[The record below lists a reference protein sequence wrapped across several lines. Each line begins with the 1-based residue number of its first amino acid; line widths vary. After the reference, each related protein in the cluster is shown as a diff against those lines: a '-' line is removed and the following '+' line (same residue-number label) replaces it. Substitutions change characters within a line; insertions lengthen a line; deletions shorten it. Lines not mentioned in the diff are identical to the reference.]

1 MAKLFFSYCH
11 VDEALRDRLE
21 KHLSMM
27 KNQGLIETWHD
38 RGIMAGDDLDTSID
52 ANLESADIILL
63 LVTADFLA
71 SKYCFSIEMKR
82 ALERQREG
90 TARVIAVILEHCDWQ
105 SAPFAKSLVVPKD
118 GKPVTA
124 WANEAEAWTDVTK
137 QIRTVVEQAPPS
149 TVTRERPL
157 NPLDCRSGAM
167 GNDSTNGR
175 EFANSPAPRSSNLRI
190 TKEFTDFDKD
200 KFIHDAFS
208 YMGKFFESSLEEL
221 AARNPGIQTRFV
233 PLSPE
238 RFSATVYRAGK
249 IVAECSV
256 SVGGFGARNTML
268 TFSYQANAAPGT
280 SNEML
285 TVAFDSQAIFFKSL
299 GMQSFGSKRDA
310 ELSEQGASEYY
321 WDLFIQPLQR

>member
-52 ANLESADIILL
+52 VNLETSDIILL

-71 SKYCFSIEMKR
+71 SKYCFSKEMKR

-118 GKPVTA
+118 GKPVTS

-137 QIRTVVEQAPPS
+137 QIRTVVEQTPPP
-149 TVTRERPL
+149 TAMPERRARP
-157 NPLDCRSGAM
+157 PG
-167 GNDSTNGR
+167 
-175 EFANSPAPRSSNLRI
+175 SPASEGGAEFVHGLKTAAPRPRSSNLRI

-200 KFIHDAFS
+200 KFLQDAFV
-208 YMGKFFESSLEEL
+208 YMGKFFHESLDEL
-221 AARNPGIQTRFV
+221 AARNPDIQTRYQQINAQ
-233 PLSPE
+233 
-238 RFSATVYRAGK
+238 RFSAIAYRGGK
-249 IVAECSV
+249 TVAECSV
-256 SVGGFGARNTML
+256 SIAGYGGRDSML

-285 TVAFDSQAIFFKSL
+285 SVAYDTQAIFFKPL
-299 GMQSFGSKRDA
+299 GMQSFGGQLEA
-310 ELSEQGASEYY
+310 QLSEQGASEYY
-321 WDLFIQPLQR
+321 WGLFIEPLQR

>member
-38 RGIMAGDDLDTSID
+38 RGIMAGDDLDASID
-52 ANLESADIILL
+52 ANLETSDIILL

-71 SKYCFSIEMKR
+71 SSYCFSIEMKR

-118 GKPVTA
+118 GKPVTS
-124 WANEAEAWTDVTK
+124 WASEAEAWTDVTK
-137 QIRTVVEQAPPS
+137 RIRAVVEQVPASTAMRERQAGPPS
-149 TVTRERPL
+149 GPAVA
-157 NPLDCRSGAM
+157 SGSQPVRGLETAAL
-167 GNDSTNGR
+167 R
-175 EFANSPAPRSSNLRI
+175 PRSSNLRV

-200 KFIHDAFS
+200 KFLQDAFV
-208 YMGKFFESSLEEL
+208 YMGKFFHESLDEL
-221 AARNPGIQTRFV
+221 AARNPAIQTRYQQV
-233 PLSPE
+233 NAQ
-238 RFSATVYRAGK
+238 RFSATAYRGGK
-249 IVAECSV
+249 TVAECSV
-256 SVGGFGARNTML
+256 SIAGYGGRDTML
-268 TFSYQANAAPGT
+268 TFSYHANAAPGT

-285 TVAFDSQAIFFKSL
+285 SVAFDSQAIFFNSL
-299 GMQSFGSKRDA
+299 GMQSLRGQPEA
-310 ELSEQGASEYY
+310 QLSEQGASEYY
-321 WDLFIQPLQR
+321 WSLFIEPLQR

>member
-38 RGIMAGDDLDTSID
+38 RGIMAGDNLDASID
-52 ANLESADIILL
+52 ANLETSDIILL

-71 SKYCFSIEMKR
+71 SNYCFSIEMKR

-118 GKPVTA
+118 GKPVTS

-137 QIRTVVEQAPPS
+137 RIRAVVEQVPAS
-149 TVTRERPL
+149 TAMRERQERLPGGSAVV
-157 NPLDCRSGAM
+157 SGAQPVH
-167 GNDSTNGR
+167 GSGAAAPR
-175 EFANSPAPRSSNLRI
+175 PRSSNLRV

-200 KFIHDAFS
+200 KFLQDAFV
-208 YMGKFFESSLEEL
+208 YMGKFFHESLDEL
-221 AARNPGIQTRFV
+221 AARNPGIQTRYQQINAQ
-233 PLSPE
+233 
-238 RFSATVYRAGK
+238 RFSAMAYRGGK
-249 IVAECSV
+249 TVAECSV
-256 SVGGFGARNTML
+256 SIAGYGGRDTML

-285 TVAFDSQAIFFKSL
+285 SVAFDSQAIFFKSL
-299 GMQSFGSKRDA
+299 GMQSFRGQA
-310 ELSEQGASEYY
+310 EAALSEQGASEYY
-321 WDLFIQPLQR
+321 WGLFIESLQR

>member
-38 RGIMAGDDLDTSID
+38 RGIMAGDDLDASID
-52 ANLESADIILL
+52 ANLETSDIILL

-71 SKYCFSIEMKR
+71 SNYCFSIEMKR

-118 GKPVTA
+118 GKPVTS

-137 QIRTVVEQAPPS
+137 QIRAVVEQVPASAAMGEGLAMPPGGPA
-149 TVTRERPL
+149 VV
-157 NPLDCRSGAM
+157 SGAHH
-167 GNDSTNGR
+167 GLETAAPR
-175 EFANSPAPRSSNLRI
+175 PRSSNLRV

-200 KFIHDAFS
+200 KFLQDAFV
-208 YMGKFFESSLEEL
+208 YMGKFFHESLDEL
-221 AARNPGIQTRFV
+221 AARNLGIQTRYQQINAQ
-233 PLSPE
+233 
-238 RFSATVYRAGK
+238 RFSATAYRGGK
-249 IVAECSV
+249 TVAECSV
-256 SVGGFGARNTML
+256 SIAGYGGRDTML

-285 TVAFDSQAIFFKSL
+285 SVAFDNQAIFFKSL
-299 GMQSFGSKRDA
+299 GMQSFRGQPEA
-310 ELSEQGASEYY
+310 QLSEQGASEYY
-321 WDLFIQPLQR
+321 WGLFIEPLQR

>member
-38 RGIMAGDDLDTSID
+38 RGIMAGDNLNASID
-52 ANLESADIILL
+52 ANLEVADIILL

-105 SAPFAKSLVVPKD
+105 SAPFSDSLVVPKD
-118 GKPVTA
+118 GKPVTS

-137 QIRTVVEQAPPS
+137 QIRAVVEQAPRS
-149 TVTRERPL
+149 ATMKERRI
-157 NPLDCRSGAM
+157 NSSGNNTIGESRQSVGGQEVA
-167 GNDSTNGR
+167 TLR
-175 EFANSPAPRSSNLRI
+175 PRSSNLRI
-190 TKEFTDFDKD
+190 SKEFTDFDKD
-200 KFIHDAFS
+200 KFLQDAFV
-208 YMGKFFESSLEEL
+208 YMGKFFQASLEEL
-221 AARNPGIQTRFV
+221 AERNQDIQTRYQQV
-233 PLSPE
+233 NAQ
-238 RFSATVYRAGK
+238 RFAATAYRKGK
-249 IVAECSV
+249 PVAECSV
-256 SVGGFGARNTML
+256 SIAGFSGRDTML
-268 TFSYQANAAPGT
+268 TFCYQANASPGT

-285 TVAFDSQAIFFKSL
+285 SVALDSQAIFFKPL
-299 GMQSFGSKRDA
+299 GMQSYSRQPNA
-310 ELSEQGASEYY
+310 ELSEQGAAEYY
-321 WDLFIQPLQR
+321 WDLFIEPLQR